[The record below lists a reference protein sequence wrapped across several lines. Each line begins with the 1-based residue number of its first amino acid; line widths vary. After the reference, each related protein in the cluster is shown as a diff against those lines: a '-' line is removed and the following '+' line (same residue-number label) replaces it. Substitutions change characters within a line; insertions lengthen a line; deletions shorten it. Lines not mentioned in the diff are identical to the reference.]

1 MARSQWTLLLVPHD
15 NERVR
20 SIQIS
25 GKSVRI
31 AVTSALFFAFTL
43 ALFSIGFFVKQ
54 SHQMRAS
61 RLEHENEL
69 LAAEVDQM
77 RSQMET
83 LNRSIDDLSAKGEKY
98 RVVAG
103 LPKIDP
109 QVERVGIGGPGTA
122 TLKSDALYHMDPKR
136 GQKVFDTSSDLG
148 VLLRRAALLRS
159 SMEEALTVMQRNRER
174 LAATPSIAPSNGP
187 LSSLFS
193 SGRYHPVLR
202 ITRPHKGIDIAA
214 PIGEPILAPAKGTV
228 RVAGYTSGGYGNM
241 VEIDHGYGYVTRF
254 AHISRLLVH
263 EGDVVKRGQVIALV
277 GATGLVS
284 GPHLHYEVEVNG
296 KQVDPLNFIIEDAIP
311 D

>member
-1 MARSQWTLLLVPHD
+1 MARSHWTLLLVPHD

-25 GKSVRI
+25 GKSVRV
-31 AVTSALFFAFTL
+31 AVTAVLFLAFTL
-43 ALFSIGFFVKQ
+43 AIFSVGFFVKQ
-54 SHQMRAS
+54 SHHVRAE

-83 LNRSIDDLSAKGEKY
+83 LNRSIEDLSERGEKY

-103 LPKIDP
+103 LPQIDP
-109 QVERVGIGGPGTA
+109 QVARVGIGGPGTA
-122 TLKSDALYHMDPKR
+122 TLKSGALYQLDPER
-136 GQKVFDTSSDLG
+136 GKKVFTTSSDLG
-148 VLLRRAALLRS
+148 VLLRRAALLRA
-159 SMEEALTVMQRNRER
+159 SMEEAMAVMQKNSER
-174 LAATPSIAPSNGP
+174 LASTPSIAPSSGP

-214 PIGEPILAPAKGTV
+214 PIGEPILAPARGRV
-228 RVAGYTSGGYGNM
+228 RIAGYTSGGYGNM

-254 AHISRLLVH
+254 AHASRLLVH
-263 EGDVVKRGQVIALV
+263 EGDVVKRGQKIALV